1 MASPAPAVKGD
12 NKKGKGASQQNPS
25 EVKVGDA
32 PAPRVDE
39 LASTGWQGDLSNE
52 ALNELVEWQTS
63 IAYDGFNPRNTISLL
78 MKREPNTIKLKKEIG
93 RLMTLYIER
102 GNNLE
107 KALGKMKDKGS
118 SEVRNLMAK
127 YSIKSR
133 VGPTGSRDTITLARV
148 SACFPVLTMT
158 IMASLDNVRII
169 GDRGVL
175 PKHWCFPAAASLL
188 RAEDFT
194 TPHGIAF
201 LAWSLSFSRVVGG
214 TDDPNVVLSYARIAS
229 QNSLIPN
236 EDKDPATASC
246 MWVKLRVMD
255 EDNDIGQAE

>member
-1 MASPAPAVKGD
+1 MAAPAPAAKSE
-12 NKKGKGASQQNPS
+12 NKKSKGASQPNPP
-25 EVKVGDA
+25 EVKSSDA
-32 PAPRVDE
+32 PVIRVEE
-39 LASTGWQGDLSNE
+39 LASTSWQGDLSNE
-52 ALNELVEWQTS
+52 VLNELVEWQTS

-78 MKREPNTIKLKKEIG
+78 MKREPNVVKLKREVS

-107 KALGKMKDKGS
+107 KALGKMKEKGS
-118 SEVRNLMAK
+118 SEVRSLMAK

-148 SACFPVLTMT
+148 SACFPILTMT

-188 RAEDFT
+188 RADDFT

-214 TDDPNVVLSYARIAS
+214 TDDPNVVLGYARIAS
-229 QNSLIPN
+229 QNSLVPN
-236 EDKDPATASC
+236 EDKDPASASC
-246 MWVKLRVMD
+246 VWVKIRVMD
-255 EDNDIGQAE
+255 EDNDVGQAE